1 MKKAFLVLLIF
12 MCLGNFS
19 YAHNYFFSF
28 AEVEYN
34 EFCGC
39 FESSITFTTHDFEQL
54 LSKKNILNKNLESTL
69 NDYQLKQNIETIIN
83 EGFQI
88 TSENKIVE
96 FQLDGNEIG
105 LNGLTT
111 FFLSSKPIKLSS
123 VILFQYNLLM
133 NEVAE
138 QQNKLTF
145 IFRGEK
151 TTMNF
156 IANQVTHSIKLEK

>member
-1 MKKAFLVLLIF
+1 MKKVFLVLLIF

>member
-12 MCLGNFS
+12 MCLGYFS

-133 NEVAE
+133 NEIAE

-145 IFRGEK
+145 ILRGEK

>member
-123 VILFQYNLLM
+123 VILFHYNLLM

-156 IANQVTHSIKLEK
+156 ISNQVTHSIKLEK

>member
-156 IANQVTHSIKLEK
+156 IANQVTHSFKLEK